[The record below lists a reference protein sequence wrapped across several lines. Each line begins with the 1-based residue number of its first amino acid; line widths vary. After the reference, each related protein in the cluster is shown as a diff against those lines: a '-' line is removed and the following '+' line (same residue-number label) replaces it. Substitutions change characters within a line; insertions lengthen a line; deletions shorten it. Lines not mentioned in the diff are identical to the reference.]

1 MSQQPLTA
9 SELQTVEQQLN
20 TLRKELGKSLVGQ
33 QQLVDRMLVAL
44 VAGGHVLLEGVPGLA
59 KSLAVNSLSQC
70 LGLQF
75 SRIQFTP
82 DLLPADL
89 TGTLIY
95 NQQQATFQ
103 VRKGPVFANL
113 VLADEINRAPAKVQS
128 ALLEAMQERQVTIGD
143 TTYPLPQPFMVLAT
157 QNPVDQ
163 EGTYTLPEAQ
173 MDRFLFRVHLDY
185 PTEQEELE
193 VMRRMAT
200 TTAKPKL
207 AQVMSA
213 EQLLALRALVNRV
226 RVDEQ
231 LERYILR
238 LVRATRDPQSVGKGA
253 IKAYI
258 AMGASP
264 RGSISLNLAVRAHA
278 LLHGRHY
285 AMPEDAK
292 ALAADVLNHRV
303 LTSYEADAQGLT
315 SRQVVEQLIQ
325 GVPV

>member
-1 MSQQPLTA
+1 MSQPQLTQG
-9 SELQTVEQQLN
+9 ELQQVEQQLQ
-20 TLRKELGKSLVGQ
+20 TLRNELAKTLVGQ
-33 QQLVDRMLVAL
+33 QQLVNRMLAAL
-44 VAGGHVLLEGVPGLA
+44 LAGGHILLEGVPGLA
-59 KSLAVNSLSQC
+59 KSLAVNSLASC

-95 NQQQATFQ
+95 NQQQASFQ

-143 TTYPLPQPFMVLAT
+143 NTFALPQPFMVLAT
-157 QNPVDQ
+157 QNPIDQ
-163 EGTYTLPEAQ
+163 EGTYSLPEAQ

-185 PTEQEELE
+185 PSELEELE
-193 VMRRMAT
+193 VMRRMAST
-200 TTAKPKL
+200 EPL
-207 AQVMSA
+207 PRLQQVMTG
-213 EQLLALRALVNRV
+213 EQVLGLRRLINRV

-238 LVRATRDPQSVGKGA
+238 LVRATRDPQVVGKAALAGL
-253 IKAYI
+253 I
-258 AMGASP
+258 ATGASP

-278 LLHGRHY
+278 LLQGRHY
-285 AMPEDAK
+285 ALPEDAK
-292 ALAADVLNHRV
+292 TLAPDVLNHRV
-303 LTSYEADAQGLT
+303 LTSYEADAQGLS
-315 SRQVVEQLIQ
+315 SRQLVEQLLQ
-325 GVPV
+325 AVTV